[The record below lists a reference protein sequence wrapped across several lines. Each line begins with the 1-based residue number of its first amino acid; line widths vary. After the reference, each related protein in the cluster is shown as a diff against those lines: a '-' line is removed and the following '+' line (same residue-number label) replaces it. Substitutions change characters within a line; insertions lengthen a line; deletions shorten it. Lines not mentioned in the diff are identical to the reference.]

1 MVTNSINNALYGY
14 GYGNAVMGSSSQYGS
29 VIPYRKGDNYKLI
42 KNENEKLAGKS
53 SYYGMA
59 TITTYE
65 ALYSEDRNKPFTKE
79 GKRMIEEARSDDDNL
94 MYSFSA
100 PLQYEITKKYGQKK
114 DRDKIDNDLVL
125 GITADKMGEFFK
137 KKNNK
142 KYLDSMLKDINEYMS
157 IYEPNPENTNTLKDD
172 LK

>member
-1 MVTNSINNALYGY
+1 
-14 GYGNAVMGSSSQYGS
+14 
-29 VIPYRKGDNYKLI
+29 
-42 KNENEKLAGKS
+42 
-53 SYYGMA
+53 
-59 TITTYE
+59 
-65 ALYSEDRNKPFTKE
+65 
-79 GKRMIEEARSDDDNL
+79 MIEEARSDDDNL

-100 PLQYEITKKYGQKK
+100 PLQYEITKKYGQKN